1 MKWEIIVLWES
12 SNRLGDHCRSYT
24 VDSLTRALHEKF
36 YIMQKE
42 PTATVI
48 VKRVKQ

>member
-12 SNRLGDHCRSYT
+12 CNHLGDHCRSYT
-24 VDSLTRALHEKF
+24 VDSLAKALREKF
-36 YIMQKE
+36 YIIQHE

-48 VKRVKQ
+48 IKRIKQ